1 MKSETA
7 LNCIFCVRIEIVMTS
22 TVRYTYQLSRVLVNR
37 PLLYENPCWIAFM
50 TASLRLVTCSF
61 L

>member
-1 MKSETA
+1 MKLETA
-7 LNCIFCVRIEIVMTS
+7 LNCIFCVGIGKVMTS
-22 TVRYTYQLSRVLVNR
+22 TVRYTYQLSRILVYR
-37 PLLYENPCWIAFM
+37 LLLYENPCWIAFM